1 MTPTRITAAVFLALS
16 LFGCGGGGDG
26 GTPSDGGTTPTPDPG
41 TPTGNLVLS
50 GTITAASNIVVD
62 TDTND
67 PDSVYVANDTR
78 ATAQAIANPAM
89 VGGFVTATPT
99 FGLSHRYTLTSDPD
113 DVYVVDLVAGQ
124 TVALE
129 IADSPSADLDLAL
142 YDASGTLLDSSLGV
156 ARYETVTAPSS
167 ARYYLRVNAYSGR
180 SNYVLTVGSGVLPA
194 TAPTLAGDFVPG
206 EAVVRFKPAGVQAAV
221 ASLGLEIKAG
231 SAERP
236 MLMNLNGPRVALAES
251 EGLFKPVAGLTVA
264 AASEDKL
271 RTLYR
276 IKALQGRSD
285 VLSADPNY
293 RVKIAKTP
301 NDPYYSLQ
309 WHYPLINLPQ
319 AWDTTTGTPAS
330 GEVVVAVV
338 DTGVFLSHPD
348 ISPNLLRDGSNN
360 VVGYDFVSSAVT
372 SNDGDGIDANADDP
386 GDESSPA
393 SSSWHGTHVAG
404 TIAAASNNGVGVSGV
419 AWGAKIMPVRVIGKG
434 GGTSY
439 DVLQGVRYAAGL
451 SNDSGRLP
459 TRKADVINLSL
470 GCLNCYVAAE
480 QALFNEVRAAGVIV
494 VAAAGNENT
503 RSLGYPASY
512 DNVVSVSAV
521 AMDRTRAPY
530 SNYGSKIDIA
540 APGGDTSRDS
550 NADGYADGILST
562 LVTATRG
569 PDYRFYQGT
578 SMAAPHVAGVAAL
591 MKAVHPGLTPGDFDA
606 MLGNGLLTVDLGSAG
621 RDDTYGWGLVDAAK
635 AVLAARNAASGSTSA
650 ALSANP
656 GRLDFGASV
665 ASGTLEIGKLGSASL
680 NVGGVSDDAAWLTVS
695 AASVDANGL
704 GGYTVSVN
712 RAGLSAG
719 SYSATISISGGDG
732 STIRVPVSMQVG
744 STVSQANTGR
754 YYVLLLDA
762 NLNLVKQATV
772 EGSAGRYPFRFEGIA
787 AGTYYLYAGTDS
799 DWDDFVCDDAEVC
812 GAYPTVGTPQTFSV
826 SADRANLDFTAG
838 LVASP
843 STQSA
848 DSVTD
853 RFKIS
858 RGHVTANKGV
868 RR

>member
-1 MTPTRITAAVFLALS
+1 MTPLRIAAALLLLFS
-16 LFGCGGGGDG
+16 LYGCGGGDSSSDS
-26 GTPSDGGTTPTPDPG
+26 GTTPTPTPDPG
-41 TPTGNLVLS
+41 TPATGNLVLS

-78 ATAQAIANPAM
+78 TTAQAIANPAM

-99 FGLSHRYTLTSDPD
+99 FGLSHRYTLSADPD
-113 DVYVVDLVAGQ
+113 DVYAVDLVAGQ
-124 TVALE
+124 SVALE

-142 YDASGTLLDSSLGV
+142 YDSAGTLIDSSLGV
-156 ARYETVTAPSS
+156 ARYETVTVPTSG
-167 ARYYLRVNAYSGR
+167 RYYLRVNAYSGR
-180 SNYVLTVGSGVLPA
+180 SNYVMTVGSGVLPA
-194 TAPTLAGDFVPG
+194 NAPTLAADFVAG
-206 EAVVRFKPAGVQAAV
+206 EAVVRFKPAAAQAAV
-221 ASLGLEIKAG
+221 AALGLEVKAG
-231 SAERP
+231 GADRP
-236 MLMNLNGPRVALAES
+236 MLANLNGPRVALAEA
-251 EGLFKPVAGLTVA
+251 EGLFKPVAGLNIA
-264 AASEDKL
+264 ASSEDKL

-276 IKALQGRSD
+276 IKALQGRGD

-293 RVKIAKTP
+293 RMKIARTP

-360 VVGYDFVSSAVT
+360 VVGYDFVSSVVS

-386 GDESSPA
+386 GDESTPA

-470 GCLNCYVAAE
+470 GCLNCYTAAE
-480 QALFNEVRAAGVIV
+480 QALFNEVRAAGVVV

-530 SNYGSKIDIA
+530 SNYGTKVDVA

-578 SMAAPHVAGVAAL
+578 SMAAPHVAGVVAL
-591 MKAVHPGLTPGDFDA
+591 MKAVHPGMTPGDFDA
-606 MLGNGLLTVDLGSAG
+606 MLSNGLLTTDLGSAG
-621 RDDTYGWGLVDAAK
+621 RDDTFGHGLIDAAK
-635 AVLAARNAASGSTSA
+635 AVLAARNAASGTSSA

-665 ASGTLEIGKLGSASL
+665 ASGTLDIGKVGSASL
-680 NVGGVSDDAAWLTVS
+680 TVTGVGDDAAWLTVG

-704 GGYTVSVN
+704 GSYTVSVN
-712 RAGLSAG
+712 RGGLSAG
-719 SYSATISISGGDG
+719 SYSATISVSGGDG
-732 STIRVPVSMQVG
+732 STIRIPVSMQVG
-744 STVSQANTGR
+744 ATVTQANTGR

-762 NLNLVKQATV
+762 NLNLVKQTVV
-772 EGSAGRYPFRFEGIA
+772 EGSAGRYAYRFDGIA

-826 SADRANLDFTAG
+826 DADRANLDFTAG

-843 STQSA
+843 STQSTNNVA
-848 DSVTD
+848 D
-853 RFKIS
+853 RFKLS